1 MSLNAITD
9 ALKSKV
15 SGMSGFGS
23 SIKVNFG
30 GDTILLDGT
39 GDNIAV
45 SNDNVDAACTIS
57 ITMDDFN
64 DLLSGNLDPMSAFMS
79 GKIKVEGDMSQA
91 MKLQQFL
98 G

>member
-23 SIKVNFG
+23 SIKFNFG
-30 GDTILLDGT
+30 GDTVLLDGT
-39 GDNIAV
+39 GDNIEV
-45 SNDNVDAACTIS
+45 SNDNKDAACTIS